1 MAKTSIPREAMLE
14 RNLARVVQRL
24 REAAGDNLLG
34 VAVHG
39 APARGRA
46 GPGTGASQVN
56 LLVVVAN
63 ATLPAL
69 LALAPV
75 LTSAQRQSQVSTSV
89 VTPEELGI
97 AAQLFPSRLLE
108 VRLTHRLLFGNV
120 HLDRLEIA
128 PHGLRFAALQE
139 LKQLE
144 DKLRHRILDRG
155 TDPDLLWAGIVQS
168 LPRLI
173 ATLETVVHASGGEPA
188 PGRSDLLRLAAEAL
202 GIEPARLEP
211 IGALRQRTSR
221 PTDEVVR
228 VELEGYL
235 ALLAELVR
243 RLGRAA
249 AGGGMPPAVPE
260 TLWS

>member
-1 MAKTSIPREAMLE
+1 MAKTSVPQAALLE
-14 RNLARVVQRL
+14 RNLARVVHRL

-34 VAVHG
+34 VAVYG
-39 APARGRA
+39 APAKGRA
-46 GPGTGASQVN
+46 GAGAGASQVN
-56 LLVVVAN
+56 VLVVVAN

-69 LALAPV
+69 LELAPV
-75 LTSAQRQSQVSTSV
+75 LTSAQRQSQVSAFV
-89 VTPEELGI
+89 ATPEELRI
-97 AAQLFPSRLLE
+97 EAQLFPSRLLE
-108 VRLTHRLLFGNV
+108 IRLTHRPLFGDV

-173 ATLETVVHASGGEPA
+173 AILETVAAASGGEPA
-188 PGRSDLLRLAAEAL
+188 AGRSDMLRLAAEAL

-211 IGALRQRTSR
+211 IAALGQRTSR
-221 PTDEVVR
+221 PTDDVVR
-228 VELEGYL
+228 EELDGYL

-243 RLGRAA
+243 SLGRAA
-249 AGGGMPPAVPE
+249 AGGGMPPPVPD